1 MEKPASI
8 DEYIAAFP
16 ADVQE
21 VLQKVRETVKTAVPL
36 ATEAISYGMPT
47 FKLEGNLVHFG
58 AFKEHLG
65 FYPIPSG
72 LEQFNAE
79 LAPYKGGKGSVQFP
93 YNQPIPYALI
103 SKIVQFRAAENL
115 EKAAAKRKRS
125 SKKEKNS

>member
-1 MEKPASI
+1 MEKPTTI

-21 VLQKVRETVKTAVPL
+21 ILQKVRETIKTAAPQ

-58 AFKEHLG
+58 AFKTHLG

-72 LEQFNAE
+72 LEQFKEE
-79 LAPYKGGKGSVQFP
+79 LAQYKGGKGSVQFP
-93 YNQPIPYALI
+93 FDQPMPYGLI
-103 SKIVQFRAAENL
+103 TKIVEFRVTENL
-115 EKAAAKRKRS
+115 AKAAAK
-125 SKKEKNS
+125 KKKK